1 MIKKVVIVD
10 YQLGNL
16 FSVLQA
22 CKTIGI
28 NAVISSDLKEI
39 DSASAIILPGVGAFP
54 EAMSNLNKLDLGH
67 TIIKSVENGKPIFG
81 ICLGQQLLLTESEE
95 FENCKG
101 LNLIEGNIKKIP
113 SLINNNQVKVPQIGW
128 NQILKPENLSW
139 DKTPLQDLKNKD
151 FMYFVHSYYTEV
163 LNHNT
168 IGAIT
173 NYCEL
178 IYTSA
183 IIKDNIFSTQFHPEK
198 SGEKGLTIYRNW
210 AKINQLL

>member
-1 MIKKVVIVD
+1 MIGIID
-10 YQLGNL
+10 YGMGNL
-16 FSVLQA
+16 KSVSNALTYLEIKH
-22 CKTIGI
+22 KTIR
-28 NAVISSDLKEI
+28 NSSDFKDV
-39 DSASAIILPGVGAFP
+39 DSYILPGVGAFP

-178 IYTSA
+178 IYTSS

>member
-1 MIKKVVIVD
+1 MTKKVVIID
-10 YQLGNL
+10 YQLGNV

-28 NAVISSDLKEI
+28 DAFISSDIKEI
-39 DSASAIILPGVGAFP
+39 EAASAIILPGVGAFP
-54 EAMSNLNKLDLGH
+54 EAMNNLNQLDLVQ
-67 TIIKSVENGKPIFG
+67 TITQSVKNGKPIFG

-95 FENCKG
+95 FENCQG
-101 LNLIEGNIKKIP
+101 LNLVAGNIKRIP
-113 SLINNNQVKVPQIGW
+113 SSVNNVKVKVPQIGW
-128 NQILKPENLSW
+128 NQILKSDNMTWEN
-139 DKTPLQDLKNKD
+139 TPFKELQNKD

-163 LNHNT
+163 LDQNI
-168 IGAIT
+168 IGTLT

-198 SGEKGLTIYRNW
+198 SGDKGLSIYKNW
-210 AKINQLL
+210 AKINQLI